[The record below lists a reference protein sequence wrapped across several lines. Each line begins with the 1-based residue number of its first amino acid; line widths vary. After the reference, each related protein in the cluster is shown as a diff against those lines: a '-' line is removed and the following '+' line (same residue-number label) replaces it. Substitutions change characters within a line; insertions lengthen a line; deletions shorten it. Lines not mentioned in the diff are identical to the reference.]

1 MAYKMANRKT
11 KYFSEAQFKGKE
23 RGATRGKSPDKR
35 GPEDALT
42 LTEDEIKDIKEAF
55 DLFDS
60 DNSGTIDPKEINAA
74 LNSLGNDR
82 SQTIFRLL
90 AGVEELGA
98 AITFDDFLAHVNS
111 RLGNRSSK
119 EGINRI
125 FDLFDDGRGVIDV
138 KNLTRV
144 ARELGESMTEDE
156 LLEAIKR
163 VAGEKTEI
171 TPDDFYKVMT
181 KKVYG

>member
-1 MAYKMANRKT
+1 MSNRKT

-23 RGATRGKSPDKR
+23 RGSSRGKSPDKR
-35 GPEDALT
+35 GPDDAMT
-42 LTEDEIKDIKEAF
+42 LTEEEIKDIKEAF

-60 DNSGTIDPKEINAA
+60 DNSGTIDPKEVNAA
-74 LNSLGNDR
+74 LASLGSDR

-90 AGVEELGA
+90 AGIEELGGS
-98 AITFDDFLAHVNS
+98 ITFDDFLHHING
-111 RLGNRSSK
+111 RLGNRNSR
-119 EGINRI
+119 EGIERI

-171 TPDDFYKVMT
+171 TADDFYKVMT